1 MRANSQFVTGR
12 RLFLGSAT
20 ATALVALSGCAT
32 MGGFSLT
39 DAVRR
44 LLQLSANRA
53 FDRLLQTDGFWD
65 DQVARLALPDQ
76 LANGRGDVL
85 ARILTGPMMKDRMA
99 RQFNR
104 LAARAARN
112 AAPAVAEAVRG
123 IGIRNA
129 LALLHGRP
137 DEATTYLRG
146 EMAGRLIDVMLPEFG
161 DAMRVAGDPL
171 MGEVMGA
178 LTGVNTAALAQDLA
192 VKADDAIWRAI
203 GREEAGIRA
212 DPRSTNDPV
221 LIGALSVP

>member
-1 MRANSQFVTGR
+1 MRTNRQLLTGR
-12 RLFLGSAT
+12 RLFLASA
-20 ATALVALSGCAT
+20 AAAGLVALSGCAT

-44 LLQLSANRA
+44 LLQISANRA
-53 FDRLLQTDGFWD
+53 FDRLLQPDGFWD
-65 DQVARLALPDQ
+65 DEVARLALPDR
-76 LANGRGDVL
+76 LANGRGGVL
-85 ARILTGPMMKDRMA
+85 ERILTGPMMKERMA

-146 EMAGRLIDVMLPEFG
+146 EMAGRLIDIMLPEFG
-161 DAMRVAGDPL
+161 DAMRVASDPL

-178 LTGVNTAALAQDLA
+178 LTGVDTAALARDLA

-221 LIGALSVP
+221 LIGALSVR

>member
-1 MRANSQFVTGR
+1 MQNR
-12 RLFLGSAT
+12 RLFLGSVAAT
-20 ATALVALSGCAT
+20 AAVAGLSACT
-32 MGGFSLT
+32 SMGGFSLT
-39 DAVRR
+39 EAVRR

-53 FDRLLQTDGFWD
+53 FDRLLQPEGFWD
-65 DQVARLALPDQ
+65 DQVTRLALPDMVG
-76 LANGRGDVL
+76 NGRGDVL
-85 ARILTGPMMKDRMA
+85 ARILTGPMFKDRLA
-99 RQFNR
+99 HAFNR
-104 LAARAARN
+104 TAARAARN

-161 DAMRVAGDPL
+161 DALHTASDPL
-171 MGEVMGA
+171 IGEVMAA
-178 LTGVNTAALAQDLA
+178 LTGVNTAALANDLA

-203 GREEAGIRA
+203 GQEEAAIRA

-221 LIGALSVP
+221 LIGALSVR

>member
-53 FDRLLQTDGFWD
+53 FDRLLQPDGFWD

-212 DPRSTNDPV
+212 NPRSTNDPV

>member
-1 MRANSQFVTGR
+1 MPMQNR
-12 RLFLGSAT
+12 RLFLGSVAAT
-20 ATALVALSGCAT
+20 AAVAGLSACT
-32 MGGFSLT
+32 SMGGFSLT
-39 DAVRR
+39 EAVRR

-53 FDRLLQTDGFWD
+53 FDRLLQPEGFWD
-65 DQVARLALPDQ
+65 DQVARLALPDMVG
-76 LANGRGDVL
+76 NGRGDVL
-85 ARILTGPMMKDRMA
+85 ARILTGPMFKDRLA
-99 RQFNR
+99 HAFNR
-104 LAARAARN
+104 IAARAARN

-161 DAMRVAGDPL
+161 DALHTASDPL
-171 MGEVMGA
+171 VGEVMAA
-178 LTGVNTAALAQDLA
+178 LMGVNTAALANDLA

-203 GREEAGIRA
+203 GQEEAAIRA

-221 LIGALSVP
+221 LIGALSVR

>member
-1 MRANSQFVTGR
+1 MMRANR

-53 FDRLLQTDGFWD
+53 FDRLLQPDGFWD
-65 DQVARLALPDQ
+65 DQVARLALPDR

-85 ARILTGPMMKDRMA
+85 ARILTGPVVKERMA

-137 DEATTYLRG
+137 DEATSYLRG

-161 DAMRVAGDPL
+161 DAMRVASDPL
-171 MGEVMGA
+171 MGEVLGA
-178 LTGVNTAALAQDLA
+178 LTGVDTAALAQDLA

-221 LIGALSVP
+221 LIGALSVR